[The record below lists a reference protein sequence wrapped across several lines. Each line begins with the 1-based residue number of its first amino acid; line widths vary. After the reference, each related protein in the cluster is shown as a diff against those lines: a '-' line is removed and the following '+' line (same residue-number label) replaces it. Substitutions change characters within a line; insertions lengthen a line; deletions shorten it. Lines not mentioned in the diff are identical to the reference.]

1 MLPDLS
7 VRVKTERR
15 VLPDL
20 SVRVKTERRVLPDL
34 SIRLKTER
42 RVLPDLSVRVK
53 TERRVLPDLSIRVKT
68 ERRVLPDLSVRVKT
82 ERRVLPDP
90 SIRVKTERR
99 ALPETPELSIR
110 VKTERWALPETPE
123 LSIRVKTERRALP
136 ETPELSALSSH
147 VERRVA
153 LLVHHRGSTRLLQG
167 LQEPQLPRGHGV
179 VAGQRQEV
187 PRRLPTRA
195 GRPPGGRRWPS
206 GLDGH
211 AASQRRLVAG
221 RGVRPADLALS
232 LVGEQLLGR
241 HLGQLLA
248 LLRAQSAVRQAVA
261 RFGRT
266 ALRAALPLVR
276 LLAPGRLLAAA
287 RSARLELGGGV
298 GPWRG
303 WRRGRGWWRRS
314 SFGG

>member
-1 MLPDLS
+1 MTSEDIKHQL
-7 VRVKTERR
+7 
-15 VLPDL
+15 
-20 SVRVKTERRVLPDL
+20 
-34 SIRLKTER
+34 IIIIINQ
-42 RVLPDLSVRVK
+42 LPDLSVRVK

-68 ERRVLPDLSVRVKT
+68 ERRVLPDLSIRAKI
-82 ERRVLPDP
+82 ERKALRETPEL
-90 SIRVKTERR
+90 SIREKTERR

-123 LSIRVKTERRALP
+123 LSIRVKTERWALP

-195 GRPPGGRRWPS
+195 GRPPGGRRGPS

-241 HLGQLLA
+241 HHGQLLA

-266 ALRAALPLVR
+266 ALWAALPLAR

-287 RSARLELGGGV
+287 PSARLELGGGV
-298 GPWRG
+298 GP
-303 WRRGRGWWRRS
+303 
-314 SFGG
+314 